1 MELLLIAALV
11 LVLGWYLWRKRAN
24 TSSSDTA
31 GDGRG
36 RPRGGRPGQREA
48 LDTVLSWQPQATR
61 VLTTA
66 ERKVYNS
73 LRLSL
78 PDHIILAQV
87 PLARF
92 LKVPTRYSYSE
103 WLRRVGLMC
112 ADLVVCD
119 GSSQV
124 VCVIDIR
131 SAEGQENER
140 AKARNERMDRVI
152 RGANIPMHIWR
163 ENMLPTATA
172 ARNAVL
178 GLPADTPLDVM
189 PSQARPAAK
198 VMDRG
203 LSFDPPTDDDVVE
216 QGEPP
221 PSTWFDDLDSASVPL
236 GSNER
241 GNAATAERPRR

>member
-11 LVLGWYLWRKRAN
+11 LVLGWYLWRKRSN
-24 TSSSDTA
+24 TGTPA
-31 GDGRG
+31 GDSSRSSRSRGRG
-36 RPRGGRPGQREA
+36 NPREA

-73 LRLSL
+73 LRMSL
-78 PDHIILAQV
+78 PEHIVLAQV

-119 GSSQV
+119 SNSQV

-131 SAEGQENER
+131 PPEGQENDR
-140 AKARNERMDRVI
+140 AKTRNERMDRVV
-152 RGANIPMHIWR
+152 RGAGITMHVWR
-163 ENMLPTATA
+163 DNALPNATI
-172 ARNAVL
+172 ARNLVL
-178 GLPADTPLDVM
+178 GLPPDTPLDVM
-189 PSQARPAAK
+189 PSTVRPTPAAL
-198 VMDRG
+198 DRG
-203 LSFDPPTDDDVVE
+203 LSFEPPTDDDVVE
-216 QGEPP
+216 PGEPP

-236 GSNER
+236 SPSER
-241 GNAATAERPRR
+241 GGTATAERPRR